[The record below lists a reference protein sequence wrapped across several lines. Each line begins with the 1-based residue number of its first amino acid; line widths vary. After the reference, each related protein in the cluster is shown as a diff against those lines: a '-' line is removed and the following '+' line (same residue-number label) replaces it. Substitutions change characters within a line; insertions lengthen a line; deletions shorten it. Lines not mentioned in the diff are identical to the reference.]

1 MSIITHARSAPP
13 IGVCQRLEGRNVSVD
28 AQADQSLAARM
39 KPVFR
44 AALAIAVFVV
54 VVTTI
59 VAVKS
64 WIWIPPVH

>member
-1 MSIITHARSAPP
+1 MSIITHTRSAPRT
-13 IGVCQRLEGRNVSVD
+13 GVCQRLEGRKASVD
-28 AQADQSLAARM
+28 ASAEQSLAARM

-44 AALAIAVFVV
+44 AALAIAVFMV
-54 VVTTI
+54 VVTAI